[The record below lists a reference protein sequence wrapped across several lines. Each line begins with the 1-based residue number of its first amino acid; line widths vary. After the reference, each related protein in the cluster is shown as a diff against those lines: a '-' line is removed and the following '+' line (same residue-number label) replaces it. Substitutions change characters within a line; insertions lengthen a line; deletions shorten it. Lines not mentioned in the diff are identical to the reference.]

1 LEWGFT
7 PSKDNINR
15 DTDGGLVV
23 VVVEDPED
31 ITIVGATS
39 P

>member
-15 DTDGGLVV
+15 DTDGGFV